1 MSVHINSRQLTQLP
15 SVLALHPPHLLALRG
30 PRLEVAL
37 QYRLKEREATSPKV
51 FGNITKDVTK
61 FEKIPT

>member
-15 SVLALHPPHLLALRG
+15 SVLAPPHLLALRG